1 MKKQLLIDCKF
12 FSCFSWY
19 DFSEHCF
26 LLGIYVFLKILF
38 PQDINFASVDC
49 FFFVEKFIT
58 ECSLKSQSKL
68 VCVIPQVC
76 YNVLS

>member
-12 FSCFSWY
+12 FSWY

-38 PQDINFASVDC
+38 PQDITFASVDC
-49 FFFVEKFIT
+49 FFLWK
-58 ECSLKSQSKL
+58 SLYNRMFFKISK
-68 VCVIPQVC
+68 
-76 YNVLS
+76 